1 VAHENKMRTFGPGVS
16 RGVGKILGCI
26 EDGTFGTGRSF
37 ATRQWRKTMAEE
49 NRTPNKK
56 IGEIQHAEE
65 QTKRT
70 TGHLPPHGPGTDPKE
85 DVRANSDRDP
95 SKKKTGEF

>member
-1 VAHENKMRTFGPGVS
+1 
-16 RGVGKILGCI
+16 
-26 EDGTFGTGRSF
+26 
-37 ATRQWRKTMAEE
+37 MAEE
-49 NRTPNKK
+49 NRTPDKK